1 MSDLLWLS
9 FKYQVQIKLQYS
21 IQKLQRHN
29 DRFVMEDILE
39 NASSITLRRKL
50 NACRLFLNA
59 TCFSEITFID
69 SNNIIQEA
77 M

>member
-1 MSDLLWLS
+1 MSELLRLL

-39 NASSITLRRKL
+39 NASSITLRQKF

-59 TCFSEITFID
+59 TCVSEITSID
-69 SNNIIQEA
+69 SNNIIQGV